1 MAKFRGLNIT
11 MSPLRATASMARD
24 LMDEENDCMVAPAGA
39 GHAEAQFRQQ
49 DIAART
55 AQADMIFLDE
65 CPICGTSTEENGK
78 CTNPTKD
85 I

>member
-24 LMDEENDCMVAPAGA
+24 MMDEENDHLVEMCAITDQLCAAPAGDA
-39 GHAEAQFRQQ
+39 HIKAKANMQ

-55 AQADMIFLDE
+55 AQADMMFVEPDE
-65 CPICGTSTEENGK
+65 QIDHGF
-78 CTNPTKD
+78 
-85 I
+85 